1 MIAKSVSIATVRWA
15 RLASLAVLLSFASV
29 AAPVMTTEAQAQTQQ
44 RVFINKV
51 YFEGNRKAKDD
62 QLKMVVESEAA
73 KPYDPAMVARDVER
87 LKDTYSRSAGRAEA
101 QITARTVP
109 VGPGIVDVVFTI
121 VEGDKIGIDEIRFV
135 GNNSFSDWRL
145 KRQMETLESG
155 FLGWLRTTD
164 VYDPDR
170 VARDGEALRRFYNKR
185 GFPDFRIVSTSAD
198 LNESGDGFI
207 LTITVDEGQP
217 FTFGGS
223 TIQSSI
229 PEVAGD
235 SLTGY
240 ISTRDGAT
248 YNAEEVERTVE
259 TMTAR
264 LSATGFPFAQVRPR
278 GERVAG
284 TNTVNITYQIEDGAR
299 VYIERIEVRGNTRT
313 RDYVVRREFDVA
325 EGDAYNQVL
334 IDQAERRLRR
344 LAFFDRITISTEPG
358 STPDR
363 VIVVVDVEDKATGE
377 FSVGG
382 GYSTSDGFIGEVSIA
397 ERNFLG
403 RGQYVKLSGKWGEK
417 TTGVTF
423 SFTEPYFMGERIQAG
438 FDIYANSSEANDY
451 SYYDV
456 EQTGLTLRAAFPITD
471 NFAIGVRYTALNK
484 DISVADARYNDCGP
498 GSQIG
503 VPATL
508 SCFNNGE
515 VSNAIKEILGSR
527 FLSMAGYSLTYST
540 VDDTKIPTSGIYAVF
555 HQDIA
560 GLGGD
565 SSFIRTRAEGR
576 YYYPI
581 TDDLTAMFKVQGGY
595 IASFDGDLNA
605 TDHFNIGPDLVRG
618 FAPGGIGPR
627 DVTNNS
633 STKGNSLGGTIYY
646 GATAELQFPIL
657 GLPRE
662 VGLRGALFA
671 DIGTLYGFEGKKNY
685 SCAGP
690 IFPCGT
696 IDVYDES
703 ELRSSVGVSVL
714 WASPLGPIRFDYATP
729 LQSGKYDVEQEFR
742 FSGGTTF

>member
-1 MIAKSVSIATVRWA
+1 MAASSTTLTRFSVS
-15 RLASLAVLLSFASV
+15 L
-29 AAPVMTTEAQAQTQQ
+29 M
-44 RVFINKV
+44 
-51 YFEGNRKAKDD
+51 
-62 QLKMVVESEAA
+62 
-73 KPYDPAMVARDVER
+73 
-87 LKDTYSRSAGRAEA
+87 
-101 QITARTVP
+101 
-109 VGPGIVDVVFTI
+109 
-121 VEGDKIGIDEIRFV
+121 
-135 GNNSFSDWRL
+135 
-145 KRQMETLESG
+145 
-155 FLGWLRTTD
+155 
-164 VYDPDR
+164 
-170 VARDGEALRRFYNKR
+170 
-185 GFPDFRIVSTSAD
+185 
-198 LNESGDGFI
+198 
-207 LTITVDEGQP
+207 
-217 FTFGGS
+217 
-223 TIQSSI
+223 
-229 PEVAGD
+229 
-235 SLTGY
+235 
-240 ISTRDGAT
+240 
-248 YNAEEVERTVE
+248 
-259 TMTAR
+259 
-264 LSATGFPFAQVRPR
+264 RPK
-278 GERVAG
+278 GV
-284 TNTVNITYQIEDGAR
+284 
-299 VYIERIEVRGNTRT
+299 
-313 RDYVVRREFDVA
+313 
-325 EGDAYNQVL
+325 
-334 IDQAERRLRR
+334 
-344 LAFFDRITISTEPG
+344 TEPG